1 MTTVHAAI
9 STAYTAA
16 AWAGFGGGVA
26 TAAAALAGLLFV
38 AISINLKQI
47 LAPAYPWLP
56 TRAGQTLILFATP
69 LIVAV
74 LLLVPG
80 QGRAAL
86 ALELLATGLIIGTS
100 QLYLDLK
107 APKREG
113 GEELSP
119 WRRML
124 GRVFPELLS
133 CGCMM
138 IAGATLLAQ
147 AGGGLY
153 WLVPSVI
160 TALIFG
166 LLNVWVLLVEIL
178 R

>member
-1 MTTVHAAI
+1 MTAAV
-9 STAYTAA
+9 STAYATG
-16 AWAGFGGGVA
+16 AWTGFGDAVA

-47 LAPAYPWLP
+47 LAPDYPWLP
-56 TRAGQTLILFATP
+56 TRAGLTLILFATP
-69 LIVAV
+69 LIAAI
-74 LLLVPG
+74 LLVVPG
-80 QGRAAL
+80 QGRVAL

-107 APKREG
+107 APRRQG
-113 GEELSP
+113 GEDISP
-119 WRRML
+119 WRRLL

-133 CGCMM
+133 CGCMV
-138 IAGATLLAQ
+138 IASATLLAQ

-160 TALIFG
+160 TALVFG

>member
-1 MTTVHAAI
+1 V
-9 STAYTAA
+9 TAYASA
-16 AWAGFGGGVA
+16 AWAGFGGAVA
-26 TAAAALAGLLFV
+26 TAAAALAGLLFI

-47 LAPAYPWLP
+47 LAYPWLP

-69 LIVAV
+69 LILAI
-74 LLLVPG
+74 LLVVPG
-80 QGRAAL
+80 QARMAL
-86 ALELLATGLIIGTS
+86 ALELLATGLVIGTA
-100 QLYLDLK
+100 QVYLDLK
-107 APKREG
+107 APKRG
-113 GEELSP
+113 DGQDLSP

-124 GRVFPELLS
+124 GRVFPEVLS
-133 CGCMM
+133 CGCM
-138 IAGATLLAQ
+138 IIGGATLLAQ

-160 TALIFG
+160 TALVFG